1 MEAFELG
8 KNRSDRWRFKR
19 SYSVEAKDT
28 SPPSL
33 FFHQQDFRSTSQVC
47 VRGDPAVN
55 DTEPLRALGRG
66 SEPPSRDSL
75 RRQVISFSRHE
86 LVQQLCRQHSR
97 LTRRTAHTER
107 G

>member
-1 MEAFELG
+1 MEAFELR

-55 DTEPLRALGRG
+55 NTEPLRALGRG

-75 RRQVISFSRHE
+75 RRQVISFSRRAYASVCSH
-86 LVQQLCRQHSR
+86 QHSR